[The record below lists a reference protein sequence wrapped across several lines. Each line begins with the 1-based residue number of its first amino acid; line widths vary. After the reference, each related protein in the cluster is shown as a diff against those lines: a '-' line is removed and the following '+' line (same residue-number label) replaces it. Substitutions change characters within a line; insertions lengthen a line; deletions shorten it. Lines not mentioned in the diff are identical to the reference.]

1 MKVVVDTNVLVRS
14 VMDDD
19 PGQAIIARRVLSGAS
34 VIVIPVLC
42 FAELAWVLRRSYRI
56 ANSEIASVIR
66 TFADSATVET
76 DQRVV
81 EAGIA
86 MLEAGGDFADGAIAA
101 DGMARGGETFVSF
114 DRRAVDRLLAQG
126 QRALMAI

>member
-19 PGQAIIARRVLSGAS
+19 AGQAAIARRMLREAS
-34 VIVIPVLC
+34 VVVIPVLC
-42 FAELAWVLRRSYRI
+42 LVELVWVLRRTYRI
-56 ANSEIASVIR
+56 ADSEIASVIR
-66 TFADSATVET
+66 TFADSVTVET
-76 DQRVV
+76 DRRIV

-86 MLEAGGDFADGAIAA
+86 MLEAGGDFADGVIAA

-114 DRRAVDRLLAQG
+114 DRGAVDRLLAQG
-126 QRALMAI
+126 QRALLAA